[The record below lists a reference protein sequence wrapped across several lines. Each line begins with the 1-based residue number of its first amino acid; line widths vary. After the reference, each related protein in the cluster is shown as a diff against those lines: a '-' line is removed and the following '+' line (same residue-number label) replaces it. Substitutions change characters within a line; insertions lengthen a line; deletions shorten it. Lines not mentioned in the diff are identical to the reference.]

1 MLILQDRTTIKHLC
15 GEEQGWLN
23 TPICGTDTIAA
34 GERTLSDNWDSRE
47 VITVQGVIRPEEMG
61 VTYPHEHLFLD
72 AMDHYSSYGYQ
83 LVIDDEDVMAQEILE
98 FTTRGG
104 RTICDVTLDEIGRD
118 PERLV
123 RFSRRTGINVVMGCG
138 WYRDFGY
145 PPIVAEKTSCEL
157 AEVLVREIEIGVG
170 DTGIRAGFIGE
181 IGTGRH
187 HVSPAE
193 ERVFRAAA
201 LAQTRTGVVISTHT
215 TRWGTLAME
224 QIAMLEEFGTDL
236 SRVIIGHLGDRVG
249 VKNLLPI
256 AARGVYMEVDNIGYL
271 DYQPEYVR
279 ADNVAALVKE
289 GFVQRVLL
297 SEDICMLNHLKYTG
311 GKGYGYLLETFVPL
325 LRERSVTDEQIYQMM
340 VVNPANA
347 FSRRRHDS
355 CVS

>member
-1 MLILQDRTTIKHLC
+1 M
-15 GEEQGWLN
+15 
-23 TPICGTDTIAA
+23 
-34 GERTLSDNWDSRE
+34 SDDWNSRE
-47 VITVQGVIRPEEMG
+47 VITVDGIIRPEEMG

-98 FTTRGG
+98 FTKLGG

-145 PPIVAEKTSCEL
+145 PPIVAEKTSREL
-157 AEVLVREIEIGVG
+157 AEILVREIEIGVG

-187 HVSPAE
+187 YIKPAE

-201 LAQTRTGVVISTHT
+201 LAQARTGVVISTHT

-224 QIAMLEEFGTDL
+224 QIAMLDEFGANL
-236 SRVIIGHLGDRVG
+236 SRVIIGHLGDRIG
-249 VKNLLPI
+249 VKHLLPI
-256 AARGVYMEVDNIGYL
+256 AEKGVYLEVDNIGYL
-271 DYQPEYVR
+271 DYQPESVR
-279 ADNVAALVKE
+279 ADNVAALVTE
-289 GFVQRVLL
+289 GFVDQVLL

-311 GKGYGYLLETFVPL
+311 GKGYEYLLKVFVPL
-325 LRERSVTDEQIYQMM
+325 LRERSVTDEQIHRMM
-340 VVNPANA
+340 VVNPTNA
-347 FSRRRHDS
+347 FSRRRREI
-355 CVS
+355 

>member
-1 MLILQDRTTIKHLC
+1 MTQSLPVCKPLESQ
-15 GEEQGWLN
+15 
-23 TPICGTDTIAA
+23 
-34 GERTLSDNWDSRE
+34 RTLLLREYRMDNDSENRE
-47 VITVQGVIRPEEMG
+47 VITVLGVIRPEEMG

-83 LVIDDEDVMAQEILE
+83 LVIDDEDVMAQEIQE
-98 FTTRGG
+98 FTSRGG

-118 PERLV
+118 PLRLA
-123 RFSRRTGINVVMGCG
+123 RFARRTGINVLMGCG

-145 PPIVAEKTSCEL
+145 PPIVSEMTSRDL
-157 AEVLVREIEIGVG
+157 AEVLVKEIEVGVG

-193 ERVFRAAA
+193 ERVFRASA
-201 LAQTRTGVVISTHT
+201 LAQARTNVVITTHT

-224 QIAMLEEFGTDL
+224 QIAMLEEFGADL

-249 VKNLLPI
+249 VKHLLPI
-256 AARGVYMEVDNIGYL
+256 AEKGVFLEVDNIGYL

-289 GFVQRVLL
+289 GFVKQVLL

-311 GKGYGYLLETFVPL
+311 GKGYGYILETFVPL
-325 LRERSVTDEQIYQMM
+325 LRDRGVTDQQIHQMM
-340 VVNPANA
+340 VVNPSRA
-347 FSRRRHDS
+347 FSRRRIHA
-355 CVS
+355 V

>member
-1 MLILQDRTTIKHLC
+1 M
-15 GEEQGWLN
+15 
-23 TPICGTDTIAA
+23 
-34 GERTLSDNWDSRE
+34 
-47 VITVQGVIRPEEMG
+47 
-61 VTYPHEHLFLD
+61 
-72 AMDHYSSYGYQ
+72 
-83 LVIDDEDVMAQEILE
+83 
-98 FTTRGG
+98 
-104 RTICDVTLDEIGRD
+104 
-118 PERLV
+118 
-123 RFSRRTGINVVMGCG
+123 
-138 WYRDFGY
+138 
-145 PPIVAEKTSCEL
+145 
-157 AEVLVREIEIGVG
+157 REIEIGVG

-355 CVS
+355 CIS